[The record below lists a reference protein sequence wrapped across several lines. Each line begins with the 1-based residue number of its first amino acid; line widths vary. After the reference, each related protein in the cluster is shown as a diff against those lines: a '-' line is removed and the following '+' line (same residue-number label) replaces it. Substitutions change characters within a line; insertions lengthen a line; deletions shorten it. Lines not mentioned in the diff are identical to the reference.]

1 MKRPGQTIR
10 KPCWADLK
18 QELRDA
24 YKGITKENEVPD
36 SRKNERT
43 IIDEHVLNVTE
54 TLLEH
59 TDVLDIRKASSLS
72 IELYAAI
79 LARLK
84 VSQGSQTYR

>member
-1 MKRPGQTIR
+1 MKRPGQIIR
-10 KPCWADLK
+10 RPCWADLK
-18 QELRDA
+18 RELRDA
-24 YKGITKENEVPD
+24 YKGITREDEVSD

-43 IIDEHVLNVTE
+43 IIDEHVLSITE

-59 TDVLDIRKASSLS
+59 TDVLYIRKASSLS

-84 VSQGSQTYR
+84 VS